1 MHSDKQLGVPE
12 VPEVM
17 RAMSLKDKEFD
28 FLVECIE
35 KAGDQYIK
43 KLDIPFLQQVV
54 KDLVYEEAVT
64 TASLLEIYA
73 RLSSEP
79 LTDKTLNARVKK
91 LMEYL
96 EEQQSALSALMP
108 QFELTHYLK
117 IEKMSGGGHAK
128 MNRYELIRIAPSADS
143 IGTLVSVTKP
153 ESSHV
158 IRYSLNQLTKT
169 PWWLRHLSSEFNH
182 RTTRLSYLA
191 AAMFIGYGLPVI
203 CILLM
208 IFKVLTISQGAF
220 LVLVSTLL
228 SQKLVKVIDLIQH
241 KIVELDF
248 SELSLFALSVVTEN
262 SRGLCIEKA
271 ERRLVTGV
279 IRADC
284 PVCLQKYGIKNS
296 VIVERK
302 YAGFGPFIGKCLQ
315 NPQEHRF
322 SFDKDLMVGERV
334 GLDT

>member
-1 MHSDKQLGVPE
+1 MLSDNQLGVPE
-12 VPEVM
+12 LPEVTHS
-17 RAMSLKDKEFD
+17 MSLKDREFE

-54 KDLVYEEAVT
+54 HGLVYEEAVT

-79 LTDKTLNARVKK
+79 LTDKTLNARVKR

-96 EEQQSALSALMP
+96 EEQQSSLSALMP
-108 QFELTHYLK
+108 QFELSNYPK
-117 IEKMSGGGHAK
+117 IEKMSGGGQSK
-128 MNRYELIRIAPSADS
+128 MNRYELIRVAPSADS
-143 IGTLVSVTKP
+143 ISTLVCVRKP
-153 ESSHV
+153 ESTHV
-158 IRYSLNQLTKT
+158 IQYSLNQLTKT
-169 PWWLRHLSSEFNH
+169 PWWLRHLSREFDS
-182 RTTRLSYLA
+182 RTIRLSYLA
-191 AAMFIGYGLPVI
+191 AAMFVGYCLPVI

-208 IFKVLTISQGAF
+208 ILKVLSISEGAL
-220 LVLVSTLL
+220 LVFVSTLL
-228 SQKLVKVIDLIQH
+228 SLKLVKVIDLIQH

-248 SELSLFALSVVTEN
+248 SDLSLFALSVVTEN
-262 SRGLCIEKA
+262 SRGLSIEKS

-302 YAGFGPFIGKCLQ
+302 YNVFGPFIGKCLQ
-315 NPQEHRF
+315 NPQQHRF
-322 SFDKDLMVGERV
+322 SFDKDLMVGEAR
-334 GLDT
+334 GD